1 MEKWENTFRKIKIE
15 GEKLE
20 AFRIR
25 YLSVLRKLG
34 YAIVFII
41 VAIVIIPFLA
51 KGVLYIPYSL
61 QPILAFLYFTYYV
74 VEGLGAIGIPGRIGV
89 LMWFAFLLAVLFLN
103 CLDLRKHKRIG
114 WIAISLFTL
123 IIIAYL
129 CVFFYLLYVGGGY
142 IPFPLH

>member
-1 MEKWENTFRKIKIE
+1 MKYM
-15 GEKLE
+15 EKLE

-25 YLSVLRKLG
+25 YLNVLRKLG

-41 VAIVIIPFLA
+41 VAVVITAPFILRGA
-51 KGVLYIPYSL
+51 FYVPYVSYVLL
-61 QPILAFLYFTYYV
+61 QLILAFLYFTGYV
-74 VEGLGAIGIPGRIGV
+74 ASGLRAIGIPGRIGV
-89 LMWFAFLLAVLFLN
+89 LMWFAFLLAILFLN
-103 CLDLRKHKRIG
+103 CLDLRKHKKIG

-123 IIIAYL
+123 VTVAYL